1 MALASIPSPG
11 HAAWRLGPL
20 SVRAYAL
27 YQSLWDAALGFVVIW
42 AARRFA
48 LSGEG
53 TFMLC
58 AAGYGAGGGWVELL
72 RLGPLPHVLGMRY
85 GALGDMAVFVLA
97 MAGITL
103 TRPRRRLS
111 ARAYPKRALVED
123 SSGDVMSM

>member
-53 TFMLC
+53 MFMLC
-58 AAGYGAGGGWVELL
+58 AAVTGPAAAGWSCCG
-72 RLGPLPHVLGMRY
+72 
-85 GALGDMAVFVLA
+85 
-97 MAGITL
+97 
-103 TRPRRRLS
+103 S
-111 ARAYPKRALVED
+111 ARCRTCWVCATVRWAIWRF
-123 SSGDVMSM
+123 SSWRWREYT